1 VPAEKK
7 LIKSDNPLIHQGTA
21 PPPAKKDF
29 MLLPAPEKDRPQMT
43 TIRENTTIVIR
54 SKYPIGKISGP
65 NLYVYLLPVKL
76 LAKKI
81 AGNVSEIVL
90 NYRKRFR
97 NTADTN
103 IFV

>member
-1 VPAEKK
+1 
-7 LIKSDNPLIHQGTA
+7 
-21 PPPAKKDF
+21 
-29 MLLPAPEKDRPQMT
+29 MT

-54 SKYPIGKISGP
+54 SKYPIGKIYGP